1 MTTAELAKIAN
12 LTAEA
17 QALLQDDLSP
27 SKYLA
32 ALSEKSL
39 FKDAIQFLAHGMQV
53 PTAIGWASACV
64 KEFQAPDPKAKGKE
78 SLAVADRWLKS
89 PDEKTRW
96 EAKKAAD
103 DGEVS
108 SAGDCVAMAVF
119 LGGKS
124 VAPPEVPDAPP
135 PPYAAQKMAAGGIL
149 IAAVAH
155 APEKAPEKYRRALEM
170 GKDMVK
176 SSGAPKPA

>member
-12 LTAEA
+12 LTDEA
-17 QALLQDDLSP
+17 QALVRDDLSP

-53 PTAIGWASACV
+53 PTALRWASACI

-78 SLAVADRWLKS
+78 SLAAADKWLES
-89 PDEKTRW
+89 PDEKIRW
-96 EAKKAAD
+96 EAKKAAED
-103 DGEVS
+103 AEMS
-108 SAGDCVAMAVF
+108 SASDCVAMAVF

-124 VAPPEVPDAPP
+124 IAPADAPEIPP
-135 PPYAAQKMAAGGIL
+135 PPYSSQKLAAGGIL

-155 APEKAPEKYRRALEM
+155 APDKATDKYRRALEM

-176 SSGAPKPA
+176 SSGAPKQI

>member
-12 LTAEA
+12 LTDDA
-17 QALLQDDLSP
+17 QALLRDDLSP

-53 PTAIGWASACV
+53 PTAIRWASACV

-78 SLAVADRWLKS
+78 SLAVADKWLQS

-96 EAKKAAD
+96 AAKKAAD
-103 DGEVS
+103 DAEMS
-108 SAGDCVAMAVF
+108 SAADCVAMAVF
-119 LGGKS
+119 FGGKS
-124 VAPPEVPDAPP
+124 ISPPEVPENPP
-135 PPYAAQKMAAGGIL
+135 PPYSAQKMAAGGIL

-155 APEKAPEKYRRALEM
+155 APEKAPDKYRRALEM

-176 SSGAPKPA
+176 SGAASKQA